1 MGGGPVQL
9 RIHSWIHR
17 RSPSWWS
24 ADTSDTGRTRGVVKR
39 RECEGMR
46 EEEEGRSR
54 AGAAAQHEAVGAAG
68 RVEALDD
75 DARRNAGGQQ
85 DYATARALKF
95 RELLDRPHLDLEM
108 LRALAWNGVPNQ
120 YRPCCWRILSGYVPV
135 NAQRREAVL
144 ARKRQ
149 EYADMLPEYY
159 HETHKVRSTDE
170 TATMHQISI
179 DVPRTAPGVRFLR
192 DNERIQEMLR
202 RVLYIRALRTP
213 ASGYVQGIND
223 LVTPFIIVFLSEF
236 FAEPIE
242 QWDIKTLSEE
252 QLTIAEADAYWC
264 LSRLLDGIQD
274 HYTPAQPG
282 IQEKVLLL
290 EDIVRRIDEPLAA
303 HLEQQGVEYLQ
314 FAFRWVNCLLLRE
327 LPFPICVLR
336 VWDTYLAEGPR
347 FCDFL
352 VYVCASLLV
361 HWSDR
366 LRRLDFQGIIL
377 FLQRLPTTDWTEQ
390 DVEIVLSRAHMWSI
404 LFDRAK
410 SHFNSPRK

>member
-1 MGGGPVQL
+1 
-9 RIHSWIHR
+9 
-17 RSPSWWS
+17 
-24 ADTSDTGRTRGVVKR
+24 
-39 RECEGMR
+39 MR
-46 EEEEGRSR
+46 EGEETASR
-54 AGAAAQHEAVGAAG
+54 AVMGFTHAVVGAAG
-68 RVEALDD
+68 SVEALDD
-75 DARRNAGGQQ
+75 DTRGTAGGQQ
-85 DYATARALKF
+85 AYATAREVKF
-95 RELLDRPHLDLEM
+95 RELLHRPNLDLEM

-120 YRPCCWRILSGYVPV
+120 HRPCCWRILSGYVPV
-135 NAQRREAVL
+135 NVQRREAVL

-159 HETHKVRSTDE
+159 HETHKLRSTDE
-170 TATMHQISI
+170 NATMHQISI
-179 DVPRTAPGVRFLR
+179 DVPRTAPGVRFVR
-192 DNERIQEMLR
+192 DNDRIQEMLR

-236 FAEPIE
+236 FEEPME
-242 QWDIKTLSEE
+242 EWDIKTLSEE
-252 QLTIAEADAYWC
+252 QLVIAEADAYWC

-290 EDIVRRIDEPLAA
+290 EDMVRRIDEPLAA

-327 LPFPICVLR
+327 LPFPVCVLR

-361 HWSDR
+361 HWSER
-366 LRRLDFQGIIL
+366 LRKLDFQGIIL
-377 FLQRLPTTDWTEQ
+377 FLQRLPTADWTEK

-404 LFDRAK
+404 LFERAK
-410 SHFNSPRK
+410 SHFNSPGK

>member
-9 RIHSWIHR
+9 RIHSWIHQ
-17 RSPSWWS
+17 RSSSWWS

-46 EEEEGRSR
+46 EEEEDRSR
-54 AGAAAQHEAVGAAG
+54 AGTAAQHEAVGAPG
-68 RVEALDD
+68 RVEALDN
-75 DARRNAGGQQ
+75 DARRNDGGQQ

-242 QWDIKTLSEE
+242 RWDIKTLSEE

-327 LPFPICVLR
+327 LPFPVCVLR
-336 VWDTYLAEGPR
+336 VWDTYLAEGPK